1 MWRLA
6 LPLFLTQR
14 MRCIFLSIG
23 PAAVLAAFSLSLTVP
38 AVTGQGVSFDD
49 PFHSSVPAA
58 QATREPLA
66 LSLDDA
72 IGRALK
78 SNLGILVRANQTSSA
93 RADRLTALAALLPTV
108 YTSFAETS
116 EQISLASYGFH
127 FPGVPSFIGPFG
139 IQDLRATAEAKVF
152 DLSLSR
158 NLKAVAERARAAA
171 LSEQDARD
179 LVVEAVASG
188 YFSVLAG
195 TALTESLATD
205 VGVAEMLYQIARD
218 RHSAG
223 VTPAIDELRAKV
235 EWQTQQQRLLG
246 QQNQVAKD
254 RLTLA
259 RVIGLAP
266 GQEFRLSD
274 LAPFAP
280 LEGLTAEDLFGK
292 ALASR
297 ADYQSAQSM
306 LRAAE
311 LSRQAVDAA
320 RYPTLTFSGNYGDI
334 GPTLAE
340 SHGTYAATGTLK
352 FYLFDGR
359 IRAGQETAA
368 VEIKQRR
375 EELENLKGRIDY
387 QVRSALLDLKTAADQ
402 VAVARDR
409 LDLATQTL
417 DQARDRFSAGVTG
430 NIEVVEAQEAVSTA
444 TQSLISS
451 QFAHNL
457 GKAALARAVGM
468 AESSLKQFMG
478 SK

>member
-1 MWRLA
+1 
-6 LPLFLTQR
+6 
-14 MRCIFLSIG
+14 
-23 PAAVLAAFSLSLTVP
+23 VAFSITL
-38 AVTGQGVSFDD
+38 AGQTGFVDD

-78 SNLGILVRANQTSSA
+78 SNLGILVRANQTSST
-93 RADRLTALAALLPTV
+93 RADRLNALAALLPTV
-108 YTSFAETS
+108 SAGFTETS
-116 EQISLASYGFH
+116 EQISLASYGFT
-127 FPGVPSFIGPFG
+127 FPGVPSINGPFG
-139 IQDLRATAEAKVF
+139 FQDLRANAESKIF

-158 NLKAVAERARAAA
+158 NLKAVAERAHAAA

-179 LVVEAVASG
+179 LVVQAVASG
-188 YFSVLAG
+188 YFAILAG
-195 TALTESLATD
+195 TALTESLTTE

-218 RHSAG
+218 RHAAG
-223 VTPAIDELRAKV
+223 VTPAIDELRSKV

-266 GQEFRLSD
+266 GQEFRLTD

-280 LEGLTAEDLFGK
+280 LEGLTPEDLFSK

-297 ADYQSAQSM
+297 ADYQSAQS
-306 LRAAE
+306 LVRAAE
-311 LSRQAVDAA
+311 LTRQAVDAT
-320 RYPTLTFSGNYGDI
+320 RLPTVSFSGSYGDI
-334 GPTLAE
+334 GPTLAS
-340 SHGTYAATGTLK
+340 SHGTYTAIGSLK

-359 IRAGQETAA
+359 IRGAQATAA

-375 EELENLKGRIDY
+375 EELENLRGRIDY

-444 TQSLISS
+444 TQSLIAS
-451 QFAHNL
+451 QYAHNL

>member
-1 MWRLA
+1 LN
-6 LPLFLTQR
+6 
-14 MRCIFLSIG
+14 IG
-23 PAAVLAAFSLSLTVP
+23 PAGVLAALSISVGGT
-38 AVTGQGVSFDD
+38 AVTGQTVSFDD

-58 QATREPLA
+58 QATREPLS
-66 LSLDDA
+66 LSLDEA

-93 RADRLTALAALLPTV
+93 RAERLRALSALLPTV
-108 YTSFAETS
+108 SAGFTETS
-116 EQISLASYGFH
+116 EQISLASYGFT
-127 FPGVPSFIGPFG
+127 FPGVPSVIGPFG
-139 IQDLRATAEAKVF
+139 IQDLRATADAKVF

-158 NLKAVAERARAAA
+158 NLKAVAERAHAAA

-188 YFSVLAG
+188 YFAVQAG
-195 TALTESLATD
+195 AARAEALNTD
-205 VGVAEMLYQIARD
+205 VSVAEMLYQIARD
-218 RHSAG
+218 RHAAG

-254 RLTLA
+254 KLSLA
-259 RVIGLAP
+259 RVIGLAA
-266 GQEFRLSD
+266 GQEFRLTD
-274 LAPFAP
+274 QALFAP
-280 LEGLTAEDLFGK
+280 LEGLSAEDLLRK

-297 ADYQSAQSM
+297 ADYQSAQS
-306 LRAAE
+306 LVRAAE

-320 RYPTLTFSGNYGDI
+320 RYPTLSFSGSYGDI
-334 GPTLAE
+334 GNTLAS
-340 SHGTYAATGTLK
+340 SHGTYSAAGSVKL
-352 FYLFDGR
+352 YLFDGR
-359 IRAGQETAA
+359 IRAEQEATS

-387 QVRSALLDLKTAADQ
+387 EVRSALLDLQNAADQ
-402 VAVARDR
+402 MAVARDR

-417 DQARDRFSAGVTG
+417 DQARDRFRAGVTG

-444 TQSLISS
+444 TQSVISS
-451 QFAHNL
+451 QYAHNL